1 MLDFG
6 TVIWNL
12 MRMSR
17 MARFDRKFMIE
28 AHQQLFDV
36 IFHRKACLSFD
47 AIPMKV
53 DSEEFFTCPVFGD
66 ILMLA
71 QCFGKM
77 FYVFFTNVLNSK
89 IVNN

>member
-36 IFHRKACLSFD
+36 IFHRKLHCSFD
-47 AIPMKV
+47 AIALKV
-53 DSEEFFTCPVFGD
+53 DAEMFFNFLVLCNVIMEE
-66 ILMLA
+66 
-71 QCFGKM
+71 
-77 FYVFFTNVLNSK
+77 
-89 IVNN
+89 